1 MQRYPKCFQK
11 DKTDVKI
18 VDCTEGI
25 LEKFKIDNS
34 TLLGEKQSDSA
45 RPRIDVEQ
53 AIKRI
58 KDFSILNG
66 AFPMKMV
73 NLLKNIYIHIH
84 INIEILNINIHLT
97 YILMY
102 AFQSESTLYSCLNV
116 KELLARNR
124 RDSCSLSGCN
134 GTRT

>member
-1 MQRYPKCFQK
+1 MQRFPKCFQK

-18 VDCTEGI
+18 VDCNEGI

-73 NLLKNIYIHIH
+73 NLLKNIFIHTYTYKHRNFKYKYTFDIYIDVRV
-84 INIEILNINIHLT
+84 
-97 YILMY
+97 
-102 AFQSESTLYSCLNV
+102 SE
-116 KELLARNR
+116 
-124 RDSCSLSGCN
+124 
-134 GTRT
+134 

>member
-73 NLLKNIYIHIH
+73 NLLKNIFIHTYTYKHRNFKYKYTFDIYIDVRVS
-84 INIEILNINIHLT
+84 
-97 YILMY
+97 
-102 AFQSESTLYSCLNV
+102 A
-116 KELLARNR
+116 
-124 RDSCSLSGCN
+124 
-134 GTRT
+134 